1 MMLLAPI
8 LSQKANADEAA
19 AVVTPPP
26 VPAPAPP
33 AAKVVG
39 KQKYF

>member
-26 VPAPAPP
+26 APAPP